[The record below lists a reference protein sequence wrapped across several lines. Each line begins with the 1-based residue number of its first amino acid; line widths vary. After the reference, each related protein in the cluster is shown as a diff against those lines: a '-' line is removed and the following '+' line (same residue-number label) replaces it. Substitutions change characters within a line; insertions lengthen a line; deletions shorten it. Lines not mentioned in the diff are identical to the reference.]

1 MVQLSDIQ
9 QGLLCCTIFV
19 VIRAM
24 FRDCDRNE
32 SSRQL
37 NAIFVD
43 NSMAIGTWPRT
54 RLQEVF
60 SFEFCLRGSR

>member
-1 MVQLSDIQ
+1 MQLSDIQ

-24 FRDCDRNE
+24 FGG
-32 SSRQL
+32 RQL

-43 NSMAIGTWPRT
+43 NSMAHRYSARNPSPRGF
-54 RLQEVF
+54 F
-60 SFEFCLRGSR
+60 SRILFERFDLDIE